1 LGNSKRKV
9 FSIRDG
15 ILRVALEDIWG
26 VKLHERVIPDFIR
39 NLKTSIVEDRVVK
52 DPVVVDEETLVILDG
67 MHRVVALRELG
78 YAYVPCCLIDY
89 RLPIVRLGAWYR
101 VITGGASI
109 AQLVKLTR
117 STSNELKLTEPGSG
131 NVDKLV
137 GEGKALGALR
147 SSNSAWLITAK
158 NELDC
163 REAYDLIYQIE
174 EKLRLANLNISYQ
187 TELDARTQ
195 ILNDESSTCLVVP
208 TLTKDDVLRVALRG
222 EVFAPKATRHVF
234 PFRMLGLNVS
244 LELLD
249 GRKIGL
255 AEANEKL
262 QKTLSSRR
270 LVKLPRGQLV
280 NGRRYEEPIYVFGD

>member
-15 ILRVALEDIWG
+15 ILKVALEDIWG

-39 NLKTSIVEDRVVK
+39 NLKASIVEDRVVK
-52 DPVVVDEETLVILDG
+52 DPVVIDEETLVILDG

-89 RLPIVRLGAWYR
+89 RLPIVQLGAWYR

-109 AQLVKLTR
+109 AQIVKLTC
-117 STSNELKLTEPGSG
+117 SASNDLKLTESDSG
-131 NVDKLV
+131 NVDELV
-137 GEGKALGALR
+137 GEGEALGALR

-158 NELDC
+158 KELDC
-163 REAYDLIYQIE
+163 RGAYDLIYQIE
-174 EKLRLANLNISYQ
+174 EKLRSANLNISYQ

-270 LVKLPRGQLV
+270 LVKLPGGQFV
-280 NGRRYEEPIYVFGD
+280 NGRRYEEPIYVFRD